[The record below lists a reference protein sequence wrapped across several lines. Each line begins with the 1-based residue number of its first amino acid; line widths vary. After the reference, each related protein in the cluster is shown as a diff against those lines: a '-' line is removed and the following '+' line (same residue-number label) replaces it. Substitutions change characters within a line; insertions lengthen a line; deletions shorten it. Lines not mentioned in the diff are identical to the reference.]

1 MPSRARAVIAA
12 STLAILLVSAGAG
25 IFVDWRAPG
34 LGRYG
39 RDWLMRARGP
49 LPAPDDIAIVA
60 IDEPSIARFGRFPW
74 SRQVIA
80 RTIDAVAA
88 AKPKVIAV
96 DVLFTDPT
104 TQEDDD
110 MLARSI
116 GRAGNVVVAA
126 SLTDAPVHGGPARW
140 LLPIRAIE
148 RAAAIGHINVQT
160 EQDGAAR
167 QIAVMLADDA
177 GRVVRAMPV
186 EAVRI
191 ADGTPEEGVT
201 DTGNALLVGSRTI
214 LMNTSAPDIVIEPAE
229 STKILRGGRMAIDY
243 IGPAGSFN
251 PVTYSLADVLAG
263 SVAGEKLR
271 GKYVLIGAT
280 AAGLGERVASPFVRY
295 ADQHADQHGSLMPGV
310 EVLANA
316 VNVILRSRYYTEAS
330 DFAAFCWAALA
341 AALTLFLLEA
351 SQGGR
356 EVVKQTG
363 ALLVV
368 AGAILLGC

>member
-1 MPSRARAVIAA
+1 
-12 STLAILLVSAGAG
+12 
-25 IFVDWRAPG
+25 
-34 LGRYG
+34 
-39 RDWLMRARGP
+39 
-49 LPAPDDIAIVA
+49 
-60 IDEPSIARFGRFPW
+60 
-74 SRQVIA
+74 
-80 RTIDAVAA
+80 
-88 AKPKVIAV
+88 
-96 DVLFTDPT
+96 
-104 TQEDDD
+104 
-110 MLARSI
+110 MLTRSI

-167 QIAVMLADDA
+167 QIAVILADDA

-214 LMNTSAPDIVIEPAE
+214 LVNTSAPDMVIEPAE

-271 GKYVLIGAT
+271 GKYVLVG
-280 AAGLGERVASPFVRY
+280 AAGAGPG
-295 ADQHADQHGSLMPGV
+295 GS
-310 EVLANA
+310 
-316 VNVILRSRYYTEAS
+316 
-330 DFAAFCWAALA
+330 
-341 AALTLFLLEA
+341 
-351 SQGGR
+351 
-356 EVVKQTG
+356 G
-363 ALLVV
+363 ALPTGRLRDPTRRPTSSGV
-368 AGAILLGC
+368 ARL